1 MRDGRIAEA
10 SEGRKTSLVQLQS
23 AGHFGTVLTVHF
35 LEDTILT
42 IAPPRMA
49 SVSRPPCWLPRS
61 LTRWLVAALVLLSVG
76 SFVGCD
82 KISSA
87 FRRAPL
93 PDMGPRMPYSVKL
106 TFDPKL
112 TNLKMQYNDGC
123 NSPHELA
130 VGAEVESVF
139 VDAAAQNFQA
149 VSVTGGTTPTTAPDT
164 EILVSL
170 QRSALKLWQ
179 DNVYDRVPADM
190 TLEALLTFK
199 DATGTELGQQT
210 IAIVHNQR
218 LILEPTQRRCDY
230 GNINEFVYDAGVA
243 LSAQFVRASRAQL
256 AGGPAPTSKVVSVP
270 AKPTQPAGIKAG
282 PTALSF
288 KATILDEN
296 GNLLFEGGE
305 RIRVRVD
312 VVNSGDQELQSV
324 AATLTGTPTLIA
336 QFPATTLSAGRLQPG
351 QSRSIEFV
359 ATLPQAVQQQKADLQ
374 VSVFDPATGAPPSQA
389 LLLSI
394 QPTGTKADDI
404 DQIPAAAAEFKRPH
418 TYLLSIG
425 IGAYRDQQ
433 LSIRKYA
440 ASDAELLTTY
450 FQSLG
455 GLPASNV
462 RLLQDWKALRPD
474 IDEAL
479 LDWLPAHMN
488 KDAVV
493 IVYFAGLA
501 TVAPTGDVYLVPYD
515 GNTTNSSRSYPLK
528 DLEAALSRLKAKQTL
543 FLFDG
548 PVTRLGGDSR
558 TKPGIPQWNPSGS
571 STVHVIATI
580 GMGKV
585 VEDEDHRHGLFTYY
599 LLRALRGES
608 DLNRDGEVTLG
619 EAIAYLN
626 QKVLWASK
634 TRYGQEQRPV
644 VLPPMKVND
653 SAGGLTL
660 TKLAAIR
667 ATEIP

>member
-1 MRDGRIAEA
+1 MGDPLPTPVKLEIPTSIKELSAEYVDNCGHIQLIPLGSRLEEA
-10 SEGRKTSLVQLQS
+10 LVEGAYRTFK
-23 AGHFGTVLTVHF
+23 
-35 LEDTILT
+35 
-42 IAPPRMA
+42 
-49 SVSRPPCWLPRS
+49 SVSYEGGGPKDATPEAVLRVD
-61 LTRWLVAALVLLSVG
+61 LVNWSFKLL
-76 SFVGCD
+76 
-82 KISSA
+82 
-87 FRRAPL
+87 
-93 PDMGPRMPYSVKL
+93 
-106 TFDPKL
+106 
-112 TNLKMQYNDGC
+112 
-123 NSPHELA
+123 
-130 VGAEVESVF
+130 
-139 VDAAAQNFQA
+139 
-149 VSVTGGTTPTTAPDT
+149 
-164 EILVSL
+164 
-170 QRSALKLWQ
+170 Q
-179 DNVYDRVPADM
+179 DNVYDRVPAILKINAMARVLD
-190 TLEALLTFK
+190 LNGKLLRESEIKVDRQERVRIEAVQK
-199 DATGTELGQQT
+199 
-210 IAIVHNQR
+210 N
-218 LILEPTQRRCDY
+218 CDY
-230 GNINEFVYDAGVA
+230 IINPFIQDTAVDFATKVSMEARQAFGGKIAGSSETTATAATPPVA
-243 LSAQFVRASRAQL
+243 PVAIPSVSSSASSLR
-256 AGGPAPTSKVVSVP
+256 
-270 AKPTQPAGIKAG
+270 
-282 PTALSF
+282 F
-288 KATILDEN
+288 KATVLDEN

-305 RIRVRVD
+305 QIRVRVD
-312 VVNSGDQELQSV
+312 LVNSGSQEVQS
-324 AATLTGTPTLIA
+324 AAVTLTGTPSLLA
-336 QFPATTLSAGRLQPG
+336 QFPTTTLSAGRLQPG
-351 QSRSIEFV
+351 QSRSVEFV
-359 ATLPQAVQQQKADLQ
+359 ATLPQSVQPQKADLQ
-374 VSVFDPATGAPPSQA
+374 VTVFDPATGAPPSQA

-404 DQIPAAAAEFKRPH
+404 DQIPAATAEFKRPH

-548 PVTRLGGDSR
+548 TVTRLGGDSR

-571 STVHVIATI
+571 STVHVIATN

-585 VEDEDHRHGLFTYY
+585 VEDENHRHGLFTYY

-608 DLNRDGEVTLG
+608 DINRDGEVTLG